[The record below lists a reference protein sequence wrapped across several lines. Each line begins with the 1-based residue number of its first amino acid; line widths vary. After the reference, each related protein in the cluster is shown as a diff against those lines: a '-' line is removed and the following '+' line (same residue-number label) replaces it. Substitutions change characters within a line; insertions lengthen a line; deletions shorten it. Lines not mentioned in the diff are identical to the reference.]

1 MTKKFRCY
9 WLHHNDSYL
18 RIGPFKLEI
27 QHQSPEIAQ
36 IHDFIS
42 ESEINA
48 IKNIVRGKMQSTP
61 YFIKG
66 SNERFSKARTS
77 KIKFLNE
84 ILVPEA
90 MVISKRIELLTKL
103 RLYHDMFSSEN
114 YQVMNYGIGGKI
126 SPHVDSQGQLFNTG
140 IPSNDMVVGIQNNTG
155 SEILKF
161 GGLRIVTFM
170 IYM

>member
-1 MTKKFRCY
+1 
-9 WLHHNDSYL
+9 
-18 RIGPFKLEI
+18 
-27 QHQSPEIAQ
+27 
-36 IHDFIS
+36 
-42 ESEINA
+42 
-48 IKNIVRGKMQSTP
+48 MQSTP

-90 MVISKRIELLTKL
+90 MVISKRIELLTKF

-126 SPHVDSQGQLFNTG
+126 SPHVDSQGQFPQIHTNTYKMFRNYLS
-140 IPSNDMVVGIQNNTG
+140 IKNVRYAKIILTNVPDAKSKNVRSCRITG
-155 SEILKF
+155 TSSENKALSC
-161 GGLRIVTFM
+161 
-170 IYM
+170 